1 MGGNG
6 NGRFLKWKVSL
17 YRRPSP
23 SRPQP
28 PPRPP
33 SPPPEYVC
41 AICGSLISDP
51 VVVGSGHTFDRLCVQ
66 VCRDLRFTP
75 TLPDGTRPDLS
86 TQIPNL
92 ALQSSIPKWCSQNGV
107 ALPAVKDYAAVE
119 KIVRHLVGEER
130 EDEVKKGLIRPSERF
145 LIEAVKDKPDPDVSH
160 AVTELTHRVNRFDS
174 STSSDESVIVGAA
187 SPYTPLPFT
196 TKPACWSSSSFPNSS
211 SSETLISDEILN
223 ANPNCSE
230 EEQFIAKFKSF
241 DPFEQEQGAIA
252 LRKVTRTNENAR
264 IELCT
269 SRLLLAL
276 RSLLISSYEKV
287 QTNAIAALV
296 NLSLEKP
303 NKIKIMRSGIVP
315 NVVDLLKSR
324 SPEAQEHAAGAIFSL
339 SLEDDNKTA
348 IGVLGALQPLM
359 HCLIRSES
367 ERTRSDSALA
377 LYHLSLVHSNRV
389 KLVKLNAV
397 PSLLAALRSE
407 KEAVSGRV
415 VLVLC
420 QLAASADGKAAMLDC
435 NAVEH
440 LVAMLRRRDEFESE
454 STRENCVAA
463 LYALSHGSMRF
474 KALAREACAAE
485 VLKEVEESGSERA
498 KEKAKRIL
506 VMLKGR
512 QQQEAEEEVDW
523 EAILE
528 SGELSR
534 SRHRMA
540 GGAAAPGGAGK
551 STEC

>member
-6 NGRFLKWKVSL
+6 NFLKWKFSF
-17 YRRPSP
+17 YHRSSP

-28 PPRPP
+28 PPP
-33 SPPPEYVC
+33 SPPQEYVC

-75 TLPDGTRPDLS
+75 TLSDGTRPDLS

-92 ALQSSIPKWCSQNGV
+92 ALQSSIPNWCSQNGV
-107 ALPAVKDYAAVE
+107 APPVVKDYAAVE
-119 KIVRHLVGEER
+119 KIVRHLIGNER
-130 EDEVKKGLIRPSERF
+130 EDEVKKDLIRPSERF

-160 AVTELTHRVNRFDS
+160 AVTELTHRVNGFDS
-174 STSSDESVIVGAA
+174 STSSEESVIVGAA

-196 TKPACWSSSSFPNSS
+196 TKPACWSSSSSYPNSS

-223 ANPNCSE
+223 HNPDCSE
-230 EEQFIAKFKSF
+230 EEQFIAKFKSS

-252 LRKVTRTNENAR
+252 LRKATRTNENAR

-269 SRLLLAL
+269 PRLLLAS
-276 RSLLISSYEKV
+276 RSLLISRYEKV

-315 NVVDLLKSR
+315 NVIDLLKSR

-348 IGVLGALQPLM
+348 IGVLGALPPLM

-367 ERTRSDSALA
+367 ARTRSDSALA

-397 PSLLAALRSE
+397 PPMLAALRSE
-407 KEAVSGRV
+407 REAVSGRV

-420 QLAASADGKAAMLDC
+420 QLAASAEGKAAMLDC

-474 KALAREACAAE
+474 KALAKEARAVE

-506 VMLKGR
+506 VMLKG
-512 QQQEAEEEVDW
+512 QPQEPEEEVDW

-528 SGELSR
+528 SGGLSR
-534 SRHRMA
+534 TRHRI
-540 GGAAAPGGAGK
+540 GGAAPAGGGVGK
-551 STEC
+551 STEF